1 MCMYPTTIIKF
12 VQASLLLTAKLHLHL
27 NPFIWIISISI
38 LLSVQKTMSSGGTV
52 QPSSYMNPQ
61 EDAETLEKAMKGL
74 GTDEE
79 AIINLLSKR
88 SVHQRQQIAVAYKS
102 IYGKDLKDRL
112 YSELSGNF
120 RRAVLYSFYDMA
132 HVNAKAC
139 YKAMKGAG
147 TDEQVLI
154 DVICTSTNAE
164 IRALKDAYGQILL
177 EEKQNALR
185 RNLELDVKNDTS
197 GDFQRVLIAL
207 LQAQRG
213 SDVDDVQI
221 RADCEELYKGGE
233 AKLGT
238 DEATFTRILVSRSWK
253 DIVKINDHYTQA
265 VGHDLITAI
274 GKETSGDYRK
284 SLQTIVKTAI
294 NRTEAYA
301 EILYQ
306 TMKGAGT
313 HDDNLV
319 RMIIAHSEV
328 DLAVIRHTFDGK
340 YEKSLDKMIEGDT
353 SGDYRRYLLAILGN

>member
-1 MCMYPTTIIKF
+1 MFAKNGFMVELMLKRLPSKQLIIF
-12 VQASLLLTAKLHLHL
+12 FALS
-27 NPFIWIISISI
+27 SSI
-38 LLSVQKTMSSGGTV
+38 LPSVQKTMSSG
-52 QPSSYMNPQ
+52 
-61 EDAETLEKAMKGL
+61 

-102 IYGKDLKDRL
+102 IYGK
-112 YSELSGNF
+112 
-120 RRAVLYSFYDMA
+120 
-132 HVNAKAC
+132 
-139 YKAMKGAG
+139 
-147 TDEQVLI
+147 
-154 DVICTSTNAE
+154 
-164 IRALKDAYGQILL
+164 
-177 EEKQNALR
+177 
-185 RNLELDVKNDTS
+185 
-197 GDFQRVLIAL
+197 
-207 LQAQRG
+207 
-213 SDVDDVQI
+213 
-221 RADCEELYKGGE
+221 
-233 AKLGT
+233 
-238 DEATFTRILVSRSWK
+238 
-253 DIVKINDHYTQA
+253 A